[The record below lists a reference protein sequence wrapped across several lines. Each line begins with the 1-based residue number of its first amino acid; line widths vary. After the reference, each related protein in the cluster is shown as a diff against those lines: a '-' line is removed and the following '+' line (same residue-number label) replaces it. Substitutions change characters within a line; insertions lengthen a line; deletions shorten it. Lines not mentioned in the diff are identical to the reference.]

1 MLFQTPPITEREA
14 EVIDEIEAIRRQ
26 LNLPRLREWPG
37 LPWRAIYARGF
48 RANLAGF
55 NVLSEDAVAAA
66 EGDEQAAASS
76 EAWSAASSY
85 RAALTFVLQLAD
97 DPDFTYDE
105 EVFSALHNMMMEH
118 DPAKT
123 PGRWRRG
130 TMTVYREAS
139 GHIVYRAPA
148 AQLIPALMAEL
159 IGSLNGSDDSPVIIR
174 AAIAHLNF
182 TAIHPFLNGNGR
194 MARALQTLV
203 LARHGISAPAF
214 ASIEEYL
221 SVNHVEY
228 EKVLLEVTGGAW
240 PPARDARPWIRFC
253 LTAHLHQATTLLRL
267 TREYDRLWDEL
278 EREAMR
284 RGLPERMI
292 SALAEAAIGSR
303 LGSPEYRSA
312 AGVSARVANSDL
324 KRLVSE
330 GLLVAASDKRGPYYL
345 AADLVKAI
353 QAQTRSPHAPDR
365 NPFAT
370 NCNLQAIASGH

>member
-14 EVIDEIEAIRRQ
+14 EVIDEIEAIHGQ

-37 LPWRAIYARGF
+37 LPWRTIYARGF
-48 RANLAGF
+48 RANLAGY
-55 NVLSEDAVAAA
+55 NVLSEDAIAAA

-105 EVFSALHNMMMEH
+105 GVFRALHNMMMEH

-130 TMTVYREAS
+130 PMTVYREAS

-148 AQLIPALMAEL
+148 AQLIPELIAEL
-159 IGSLNGSDDSPVIIR
+159 IGSLNGSDDSPVIIK
-174 AAIAHLNF
+174 AAMAHLNL

-253 LTAHLHQATTLLRL
+253 LTAHLTLLRL

-278 EREAMR
+278 EREVMR

-292 SALAEAAIGSR
+292 SAVAEAAIGGR
-303 LGSPEYRSA
+303 LRGPEYRSV
-312 AGVSARVANSDL
+312 AGVSARAANHDL
-324 KRLVSE
+324 KHLVDE
-330 GLLVAASDKRGPYYL
+330 GLLLAASDKRGPYYL

-353 QAQTRSPHAPDR
+353 QAQTRGPHAPDR
-365 NPFAT
+365 DPFAT

>member
-14 EVIDEIEAIRRQ
+14 EVIDKIEAIRGQ
-26 LNLPRLREWPG
+26 LALPRLREWPG
-37 LPWRAIYARGF
+37 LPWRAIHARGF
-48 RANLAGF
+48 RAHLAGY
-55 NVLSEDAVAAA
+55 NVLSEGAIAAA
-66 EGDEQAAASS
+66 EEDESAAAGS
-76 EAWSAASSY
+76 ESAASSY
-85 RAALTFVLQLAD
+85 RSALTFVLQLAD

-105 EVFSALHNMMMEH
+105 GIFRALHYMMMEH

-130 TMTVYREAS
+130 SMTVYREAS

-148 AQLIPALMAEL
+148 AKSVPALMAEL

-174 AAIAHLNF
+174 AAMAHLNL

-221 SVNHVEY
+221 SVNYLEY
-228 EKVLLEVTGGAW
+228 ERALREVTGAAW

-253 LTAHLHQATTLLRL
+253 LTAHLHQATNLLRL
-267 TREYDRLWDEL
+267 TREYDRLWDEI
-278 EREAMR
+278 EREVAR

-292 SALAEAAIGSR
+292 SALAEAAIGGR
-303 LGSPEYRSA
+303 LGSPEYRTA
-312 AGVSARVANSDL
+312 AGVPARVANRDL
-324 KRLVSE
+324 KRLVDE
-330 GLLVAASDKRGPYYL
+330 GLLVAANDKQGPCYL
-345 AADLVKAI
+345 AADPVKAI
-353 QAQTRSPHAPDR
+353 QAQTRSPHAPDSD
-365 NPFAT
+365 PFAMS
-370 NCNLQAIASGH
+370 CNLQAMASGD

>member
-14 EVIDEIEAIRRQ
+14 EVIDKIEAIRRQ

-48 RANLAGF
+48 GANLAGY
-55 NVLSEDAVAAA
+55 NVLSEGAIAAA
-66 EGDEQAAASS
+66 EKEEPAASS
-76 EAWSAASSY
+76 EAWSVASSY

-105 EVFSALHNMMMEH
+105 GIFRALHYMMMAH

-130 TMTVYREAS
+130 SMTVYREAS
-139 GHIVYRAPA
+139 GHIVYRGPA
-148 AQLIPALMAEL
+148 AQLVPALMAEL

>member
-14 EVIDEIEAIRRQ
+14 EVIDEIEAIRKQ

-48 RANLAGF
+48 RANLAGC
-55 NVLSEDAVAAA
+55 NVLSEDASAAA

-105 EVFSALHNMMMEH
+105 EVFRALHNMMMEH

-130 TMTVYREAS
+130 SMTVYREAS
-139 GHIVYRAPA
+139 GHIVYRGPA
-148 AQLIPALMAEL
+148 AQLIPELMAEL

-174 AAIAHLNF
+174 AAMAHLNL

-221 SVNHVEY
+221 SVNHVQY

-278 EREAMR
+278 ERELTR

-292 SALAEAAIGSR
+292 SAVAEAAIGGR
-303 LGSPEYRSA
+303 LRGPEYRSV
-312 AGVSARVANSDL
+312 AGVSARAANRDL
-324 KRLVSE
+324 KHLVDE
-330 GLLVAASDKRGPYYL
+330 GLLLAASDKRGPYYL
-345 AADLVKAI
+345 AAGLVKTI

-365 NPFAT
+365 DPFAT
-370 NCNLQAIASGH
+370 SGNLQAIASGG